1 MKEAKEFLISNKL
14 ISDNDFVVIALS
26 GGPDSMALLNIILEL
41 REIININIVCAHVNH
56 NVRKESDD
64 EKIFVEKYCKDNN
77 VIFEYMKINNYPDG
91 NFEMIARCKRYEFFN
106 EIVQKYNAKVLL
118 TAHHGDD
125 LMETILMRLVRG
137 SSLKGYG
144 GFDKITDVG
153 CYKIVRPLIY
163 YTKEDILK
171 YLKNNN
177 IPFVID
183 ESNNSDKYTR
193 NRYRHNILPLLKKE
207 DAFVHRKFLKFS
219 ESVIECANYVD
230 KMAMK
235 EYEKLYINNS
245 LDLNEFNLQ
254 DEIIK
259 KRIISYILKEI
270 YKDDITLIKDDH
282 IKILLLLINDKK
294 PNKSVNFPK
303 NIVVSKQYDKLIFS
317 NFNFSEEYNIKLD
330 KDVTLYSGKKI
341 LFLKE
346 EDDDSN
352 YVCRLNSKDVTLPLY
367 VRSKINGD
375 KIEVKNLNGSK
386 KVKDIFI
393 DSKIALNERKTYPIV
408 VDSNNIVVWIPGLKK
423 SKYNKEKNEKYDIIL
438 KYD

>member
-1 MKEAKEFLISNKL
+1 MALFQFSTSINTIISELAEKL
-14 ISDNDFVVIALS
+14 ISWQ
-26 GGPDSMALLNIILEL
+26 E
-41 REIININIVCAHVNH
+41 
-56 NVRKESDD
+56 
-64 EKIFVEKYCKDNN
+64 
-77 VIFEYMKINNYPDG
+77 DG
-91 NFEMIARCKRYEFFN
+91 A
-106 EIVQKYNAKVLL
+106 
-118 TAHHGDD
+118 
-125 LMETILMRLVRG
+125 
-137 SSLKGYG
+137 S
-144 GFDKITDVG
+144 
-153 CYKIVRPLIY
+153 
-163 YTKEDILK
+163 
-171 YLKNNN
+171 
-177 IPFVID
+177 
-183 ESNNSDKYTR
+183 
-193 NRYRHNILPLLKKE
+193 
-207 DAFVHRKFLKFS
+207 
-219 ESVIECANYVD
+219 
-230 KMAMK
+230 
-235 EYEKLYINNS
+235 
-245 LDLNEFNLQ
+245 
-254 DEIIK
+254 
-259 KRIISYILKEI
+259 IS
-270 YKDDITLIKDDH
+270 DITISNVND
-282 IKILLLLINDKK
+282 ITLLINDKK

>member
-1 MKEAKEFLISNKL
+1 MKN
-14 ISDNDFVVIALS
+14 
-26 GGPDSMALLNIILEL
+26 
-41 REIININIVCAHVNH
+41 
-56 NVRKESDD
+56 
-64 EKIFVEKYCKDNN
+64 
-77 VIFEYMKINNYPDG
+77 
-91 NFEMIARCKRYEFFN
+91 
-106 EIVQKYNAKVLL
+106 
-118 TAHHGDD
+118 
-125 LMETILMRLVRG
+125 
-137 SSLKGYG
+137 
-144 GFDKITDVG
+144 
-153 CYKIVRPLIY
+153 
-163 YTKEDILK
+163 
-171 YLKNNN
+171 
-177 IPFVID
+177 
-183 ESNNSDKYTR
+183 
-193 NRYRHNILPLLKKE
+193 
-207 DAFVHRKFLKFS
+207 
-219 ESVIECANYVD
+219 
-230 KMAMK
+230 
-235 EYEKLYINNS
+235 
-245 LDLNEFNLQ
+245 
-254 DEIIK
+254 
-259 KRIISYILKEI
+259 YILKEI

>member
-1 MKEAKEFLISNKL
+1 
-14 ISDNDFVVIALS
+14 
-26 GGPDSMALLNIILEL
+26 
-41 REIININIVCAHVNH
+41 
-56 NVRKESDD
+56 
-64 EKIFVEKYCKDNN
+64 
-77 VIFEYMKINNYPDG
+77 
-91 NFEMIARCKRYEFFN
+91 
-106 EIVQKYNAKVLL
+106 
-118 TAHHGDD
+118 
-125 LMETILMRLVRG
+125 
-137 SSLKGYG
+137 
-144 GFDKITDVG
+144 
-153 CYKIVRPLIY
+153 
-163 YTKEDILK
+163 
-171 YLKNNN
+171 
-177 IPFVID
+177 
-183 ESNNSDKYTR
+183 
-193 NRYRHNILPLLKKE
+193 
-207 DAFVHRKFLKFS
+207 
-219 ESVIECANYVD
+219 
-230 KMAMK
+230 MAMK

-245 LDLNEFNLQ
+245 LNLNEFNLQ